1 MSLKGERMGRGR
13 EEHFHLGIYTNY
25 NGVCDSM
32 NISLI
37 KRPPDGHPNQ
47 GQASGCHPRLL
58 WWLLYTPALSLLL
71 NSGYGCGLRVPVWHQ
86 GLYVT
91 VWPIFLNVSAPL
103 PLKSLVGV
111 PGLFMDCFA
120 ILVIV

>member
-47 GQASGCHPRLL
+47 GQAVAATLVCCGGC
-58 WWLLYTPALSLLL
+58 YTLQ
-71 NSGYGCGLRVPVWHQ
+71 H
-86 GLYVT
+86 
-91 VWPIFLNVSAPL
+91 
-103 PLKSLVGV
+103 LVY
-111 PGLFMDCFA
+111 F
-120 ILVIV
+120 